1 MTKKDICI
9 RLIEKGVKARMCSY
23 WGILGKEGKKK
34 APLYNRFVHG
44 VRDASVGL
52 GILSLDEAIK
62 AENKASDKY
71 MFGVPESDIL
81 PDRELNFIKLPE
93 DDKLSC
99 CSYKYHITKAILI
112 RAISLLGGVLLGY
125 FLSFGRLVQHISQG
139 GL

>member
-9 RLIEKGVKARMCSY
+9 RLIEEGVKARMCSY
-23 WGILGKEGKKK
+23 WGVLGEEGKKK

-44 VRDASVGL
+44 VRDASVSL
-52 GILSLDEAIK
+52 GVLSLEEAIK

-71 MFGVPESDIL
+71 MFGVPESDEL
-81 PDRELNFIKLPE
+81 PDKELDFIKLPE

-99 CSYKYHITKAILI
+99 CSYKRHITKAILI
-112 RAISLLGGVLLGY
+112 PVISLLSGVLLGY
-125 FLSFGRLVQHISQG
+125 LLSFGYFVQHISQR